1 MRQSQ
6 LFTRT
11 SKEMPKDEVS
21 VNASLLMRAGFVD
34 KLFAGVYTLLPLGLR
49 VMTKIE
55 NIVRAQMNAALGQ
68 EVLMPALHPRDNWD
82 ATARWDA
89 MDVLFKLKDSADKE
103 YALGATHEEIITPLA
118 QKFLIS
124 YQDLP
129 RSIYQIQTK
138 FRNEPRAKSGLLRGR
153 EFRMK
158 DLYSFH
164 ADEADLDQYY
174 ETMKGVYFQ
183 VFKQVGLGGITHIT
197 FASGGAFSKY
207 SHEFQTITSAGEDTI
222 YVCAACQVAVNREII
237 SELKS
242 VCPECGGTELLEHRA
257 IEVGNIFKLGT
268 RFSGAFDFRY
278 TDERGALRP
287 VVMGCYGIGIT
298 RLLGAIVEVHHDGR
312 GIVWP
317 AAVAPMSVHLVS
329 LAREAADVRQ
339 ADEIYGALARAGI
352 EVLYD
357 DRQAVRAGEKFADS
371 DLFGLPLRVVVSA
384 KTLESQSVEL
394 KRRGREEA
402 ILAPIG
408 NLLTA
413 VTQEL
418 AG

>member
-1 MRQSQ
+1 
-6 LFTRT
+6 
-11 SKEMPKDEVS
+11 MPKDEVS